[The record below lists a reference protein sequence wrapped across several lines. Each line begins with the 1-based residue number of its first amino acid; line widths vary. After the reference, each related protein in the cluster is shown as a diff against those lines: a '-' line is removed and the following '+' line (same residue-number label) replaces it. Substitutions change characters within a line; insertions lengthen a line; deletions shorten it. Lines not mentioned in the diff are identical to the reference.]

1 MRFAA
6 RLSLPVLLA
15 LAGGLLGCGSTSL
28 PGDDAGA
35 TADLSSPGIGDQG
48 AGPGDLP
55 GPVDGGPSIEDF
67 ALPGDDAAGREERD
81 ALEAE
86 GRSRAV
92 AAESLEAFAIAGVDE
107 NTRVDVEGETS
118 PSARARLRPWF
129 APAGLTSGSKPRTS
143 AVHGL
148 FLPRCGA
155 LQNRL
160 LERGLV
166 ARLGAETVVMARD
179 VPVNDGGLA
188 LGQAWA
194 AVLALTEPASAAVD
208 RAAGLAREDEPA

>member
-1 MRFAA
+1 MAA
-6 RLSLPVLLA
+6 RA
-15 LAGGLLGCGSTSL
+15 LAETGLRRVV
-28 PGDDAGA
+28 
-35 TADLSSPGIGDQG
+35 LSG
-48 AGPGDLP
+48 
-55 GPVDGGPSIEDF
+55 
-67 ALPGDDAAGREERD
+67 
-81 ALEAE
+81 
-86 GRSRAV
+86 
-92 AAESLEAFAIAGVDE
+92 
-107 NTRVDVEGETS
+107 
-118 PSARARLRPWF
+118 
-129 APAGLTSGSKPRTS
+129 
-143 AVHGL
+143 
-148 FLPRCGA
+148 GA

>member
-1 MRFAA
+1 MRLIGRRHFNRVPHFWRIGDVRHRRGAPQA
-6 RLSLPVLLA
+6 DA
-15 LAGGLLGCGSTSL
+15 LAETGLRRVV
-28 PGDDAGA
+28 
-35 TADLSSPGIGDQG
+35 LSG
-48 AGPGDLP
+48 
-55 GPVDGGPSIEDF
+55 
-67 ALPGDDAAGREERD
+67 
-81 ALEAE
+81 
-86 GRSRAV
+86 
-92 AAESLEAFAIAGVDE
+92 
-107 NTRVDVEGETS
+107 
-118 PSARARLRPWF
+118 
-129 APAGLTSGSKPRTS
+129 
-143 AVHGL
+143 
-148 FLPRCGA
+148 GA